1 MHIGYAWEI
10 VGEND
15 EVLTHFGKSVKQYGA
30 QWYQYK
36 ELEEK
41 LRFEEG
47 CLVFS
52 ETESEIEKN
61 AQNIHK
67 IERFLD
73 FLSHRPNCYCMR
85 HSSKQE

>member
-1 MHIGYAWEI
+1 MEI
-10 VGEND
+10 VNESD

-52 ETESEIEKN
+52 ETESEIEK
-61 AQNIHK
+61 H
-67 IERFLD
+67 
-73 FLSHRPNCYCMR
+73 
-85 HSSKQE
+85 